1 MTLQER
7 ISADMKEA
15 MKAKDKVRLAALR
28 DIKSKI
34 MLALTETGGA
44 DTLDDAAVTKILSK
58 QLKQREDTMAI
69 YKEQGR
75 EDLYAEEE
83 AQADA
88 LRVYL
93 PKPMSESELASAVE
107 ALIAGGA
114 DVGAAH
120 PWTGQTAIHAA
131 AYLGRSSWLSLML
144 SHGGE
149 ASATDPQRHI
159 QRGDGLEQRAQTT
172 GRAGP
177 SSHMRVAQVR
187 SVACLVARIA
197 CE

>member
-34 MLALTETGGA
+34 MLALTETGGT

-75 EDLYAEEE
+75 DDLHAEEE
-83 AQADA
+83 AQAEV

-93 PKPMSESELASAVE
+93 PKPMSEAELASAVE
-107 ALIAGGA
+107 ALITELGATSMADMGRVMGTASARFAGRA
-114 DVGAAH
+114 DGK
-120 PWTGQTAIHAA
+120 AISA
-131 AYLGRSSWLSLML
+131 LGRQHL
-144 SHGGE
+144 
-149 ASATDPQRHI
+149 A
-159 QRGDGLEQRAQTT
+159 
-172 GRAGP
+172 
-177 SSHMRVAQVR
+177 
-187 SVACLVARIA
+187 
-197 CE
+197 